1 MIVDRTNNSGLK
13 IYVCVYARARVCGSK
28 KGREG
33 REREREVRK
42 TVLMNGVARGNAS
55 RFPSERK
62 SREKNRLR
70 GRFLQTLI
78 INLNRAVHTP
88 RQSR

>member
-13 IYVCVYARARVCGSK
+13 IYVCVCVYARVCGSK
-28 KGREG
+28 KERE
-33 REREREVRK
+33 ERERKVRK

-55 RFPSERK
+55 HFPSERK

-70 GRFLQTLI
+70 GRLFA
-78 INLNRAVHTP
+78 NAHYKFKS
-88 RQSR
+88 SRTHA